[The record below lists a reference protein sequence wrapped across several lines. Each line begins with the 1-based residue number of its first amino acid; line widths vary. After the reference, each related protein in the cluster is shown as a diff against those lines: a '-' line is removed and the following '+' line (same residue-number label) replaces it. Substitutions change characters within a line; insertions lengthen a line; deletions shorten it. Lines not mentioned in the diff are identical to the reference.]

1 MTENLVLAVI
11 GICAFA
17 YIIGIVVKQIHSDE
31 TCSKCSKNLGT
42 GGPKKEEET
51 KDTSSSKES

>member
-31 TCSKCSKNLGT
+31 TCSKCRKNLGT
-42 GGPKKEEET
+42 GGPKKEEDT
-51 KDTSSSKES
+51 KDNSSSKES

>member
-31 TCSKCSKNLGT
+31 TCSKCGKNLGS